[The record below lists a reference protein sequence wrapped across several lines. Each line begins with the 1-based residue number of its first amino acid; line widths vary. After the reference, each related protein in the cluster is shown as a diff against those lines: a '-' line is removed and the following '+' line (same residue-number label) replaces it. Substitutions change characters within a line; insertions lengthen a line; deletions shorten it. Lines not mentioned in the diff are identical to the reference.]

1 MRQELPRTPPGIRT
15 SQGDAG
21 RPGAANGPG
30 MKLIRLGAS
39 CPAAELGAGGPVG
52 NCRAGAVRVPAGGKL
67 AAAAGIKF
75 RKEWGQVGRD
85 PLSAQPPTDHFLAQ
99 PRRSAAK
106 ALAAQGDG

>member
-1 MRQELPRTPPGIRT
+1 MALLL
-15 SQGDAG
+15 
-21 RPGAANGPG
+21 
-30 MKLIRLGAS
+30 KLIRLGAS
-39 CPAAELGAGGPVG
+39 CQAAEQ
-52 NCRAGAVRVPAGGKL
+52 L

-75 RKEWGQVGRD
+75 REAWGQVGRD